1 MPALFYHLQVEAHAP
16 PGDEGIDCGVAAVF
30 CCSSSCGQ
38 EGEPDGDG
46 WSQEYVF
53 VQRDSLRG

>member
-1 MPALFYHLQVEAHAP
+1 MPALFYHLEVEGHAP

-30 CCSSSCGQ
+30 CCSRSCGRQ
-38 EGEPDGDG
+38 GEADGDG
-46 WSQEYVF
+46 WSQEWIY

>member
-1 MPALFYHLQVEAHAP
+1 VEAHAP